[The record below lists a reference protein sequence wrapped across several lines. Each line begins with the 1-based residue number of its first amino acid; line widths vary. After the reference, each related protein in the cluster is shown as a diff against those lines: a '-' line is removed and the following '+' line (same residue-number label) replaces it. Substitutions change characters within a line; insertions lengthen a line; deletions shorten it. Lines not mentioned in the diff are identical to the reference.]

1 MFSSVLVME
10 DLVNVMNK
18 IRLHRTLVDW
28 FIPDD
33 KRQRLCVV
41 SLNVDLTKVTVKMFL
56 YLNDL

>member
-18 IRLHRTLVDW
+18 IRLHRTLIDW

-33 KRQRLCVV
+33 KRQRLW
-41 SLNVDLTKVTVKMFL
+41 LALML
-56 YLNDL
+56 I